1 MRQERLARI
10 EPSIREFT
18 SSTLVPAEEIITSL
32 APV

>member
-10 EPSIREFT
+10 ELLMREFT
-18 SSTLVPAEEIITSL
+18 SSTLVPAEGMITSL